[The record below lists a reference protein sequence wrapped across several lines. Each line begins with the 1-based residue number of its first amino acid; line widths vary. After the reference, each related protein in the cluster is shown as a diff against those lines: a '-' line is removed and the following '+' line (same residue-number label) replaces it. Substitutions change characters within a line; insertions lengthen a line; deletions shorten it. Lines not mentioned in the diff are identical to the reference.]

1 MASILV
7 YSFDFKSFQSVGL
20 HEFLIYGCLSY
31 QNVEALLTPYLI
43 VFVFFFFF
51 FSPLRYGRIK
61 LFGKDNTH
69 ALLESNEIVPSKF
82 VQVLCS
88 FPFHLQFWLS

>member
-51 FSPLRYGRIK
+51 SPLSGMAELSY
-61 LFGKDNTH
+61 
-69 ALLESNEIVPSKF
+69 LEKIILMLYLN
-82 VQVLCS
+82 LTR
-88 FPFHLQFWLS
+88 

>member
-20 HEFLIYGCLSY
+20 HEFLIYGCFSY

-43 VFVFFFFF
+43 VFFFF

>member
-43 VFVFFFFF
+43 VFVFFFF
-51 FSPLRYGRIK
+51 SPLSGMAELSY
-61 LFGKDNTH
+61 
-69 ALLESNEIVPSKF
+69 LEKIILMLYLN
-82 VQVLCS
+82 LTR
-88 FPFHLQFWLS
+88 